1 MVKILSGKILPGDS
15 ETPEG
20 CANEVFVELSQY
32 LNVKVINIKILGEF
46 DMNAP
51 KQIIITSDKNKINFI
66 VSNTLI
72 HSSFFHNHHHWML

>member
-32 LNVKVINIKILGEF
+32 LNVKVIIIKILGEF

-51 KQIIITSDKNKINFI
+51 K
-66 VSNTLI
+66 
-72 HSSFFHNHHHWML
+72 